1 MAVYLGNVG
10 LVSLQ
15 RFGATSYSS
24 TLDVADVN
32 VAQKRFSF
40 DFPDGTFITGDYIQL
55 TRTGGGNL
63 DFIDASGFTPAGQA
77 PSGAWYVNVDSIGGI
92 RLYTTY
98 SKALMGGIADAITL
112 LAPSGSYG
120 ITATV
125 SSAGYRTLGE
135 VTEYELS
142 TNRATLDTTVL
153 GDAFVNQISGL
164 ISGSGT
170 MTCFW
175 DFGENGDLE
184 TAQYVHQLILRQK
197 IGSNFK
203 AAFVL
208 KRSGESA
215 STGPQRTDSAQ
226 LYYEIEGL
234 ITDVGISFT
243 ATEAIQS
250 QIDFVTTGEIRL
262 RYSDGGS
269 IAGSLLLQE
278 DGSAI
283 DLESGTGRLLQ
294 DEP

>member
-98 SKALMGGIADAITL
+98 GSALMGGITNAITL
-112 LAPSGSYG
+112 QTPGSSYG
-120 ITATV
+120 ITAAV
-125 SSAGYRTLGE
+125 SGAGYRTLGE
-135 VTEYELS
+135 VTDYELS
-142 TNRATLDTTVL
+142 TSRATLDTTAL
-153 GDAFVNQISGL
+153 GDAFTNQISGL
-164 ISGSGT
+164 VSGSGS

-184 TAQYVHQLILRQK
+184 TAQYVHQLVLRQK

-215 STGPQRTDSAQ
+215 RTGPQDTDSAQ
-226 LYYEIEGL
+226 LYYEVEGL
-234 ITDVGISFT
+234 ITNVGISFT
-243 ATEAIQS
+243 ASDAVQS

>member
-10 LVSLQ
+10 LVALQ
-15 RFGATSYSS
+15 RSGATSYSS

-40 DFPDGTFITGDYIQL
+40 DFPNGTFITGDYIQL

-63 DFIDASGFTPAGQA
+63 TFIDASGFTPAGQA
-77 PSGAWYVNVDSIGGI
+77 PSGAWYVNVDPIGGI
-92 RLYTTY
+92 RLYSSY
-98 SKALMGGIADAITL
+98 GDSLMGGISNAITL
-112 LAPSGSYG
+112 QSPGVSYP

-125 SSAGYRTLGE
+125 SGASFRTLGE
-135 VTEYELS
+135 VTNYELS
-142 TNRATLDTTVL
+142 TSRESLDVTAL
-153 GDAFVNQISGL
+153 GDEFVNQVSGL
-164 ISGSGT
+164 ISGSGN
-170 MTCFW
+170 MSCFW
-175 DFGENGDLE
+175 DFGENSELE
-184 TAQYVHQLILRQK
+184 SAQYIHQLVLRQK

-215 STGPQRTDSAQ
+215 STGPQKSDSAQ

-234 ITDVGISFT
+234 ITNVGISFT
-243 ATEAIQS
+243 ASDAVES
-250 QIDFVTTGEIRL
+250 LIDFVTTGEILL
-262 RYSDGGS
+262 RYGDGSS
-269 IAGSLLLQE
+269 IVGSLLLQE

>member
-15 RFGATSYSS
+15 RYGATSYSS

-40 DFPDGTFITGDYIQL
+40 DFPNGTFISGDYVQL

-77 PSGAWYVNVDSIGGI
+77 PSGAWYVNVDAIGGI

-98 SKALMGGIADAITL
+98 GNSLEGDISKAITL
-112 LAPSGSYG
+112 LTPSTSYG
-120 ITATV
+120 ITAAV
-125 SSAGYRTLGE
+125 SNAGYRTLGE
-135 VTEYELS
+135 VTDYELS
-142 TNRATLDTTVL
+142 TNRTTLDATVL
-153 GDAFVNQISGL
+153 GDEFVNQVSGL
-164 ISGSGT
+164 ISGSGS

-175 DFGENGDLE
+175 DFGENGNLE
-184 TAQYVHQLILRQK
+184 TAQYVHELILRQK

-215 STGPQRTDSAQ
+215 ATGPQSSDSAQ
-226 LYYEIEGL
+226 LYYEVEGL

-243 ATEAIQS
+243 ASDAVQS
-250 QIDFVTTGEIRL
+250 QIDFVTTGDIRL

-278 DGSAI
+278 DGSAM

-294 DEP
+294 DEL

>member
-40 DFPDGTFITGDYIQL
+40 DFPDSTFITGDYIQL
-55 TRTGGGNL
+55 TRTDGGNL
-63 DFIDASGFTPAGQA
+63 DFIDASGFVPAGQA
-77 PSGAWYVNVDSIGGI
+77 PSGAWYVNVDAIGGL

-98 SKALMGGIADAITL
+98 GKSLMGNIADAVTL
-112 LAPSGSYG
+112 LTPASSYP
-120 ITATV
+120 ITAAV
-125 SSAGYRTLGE
+125 SNAGFRTLGE
-135 VTEYELS
+135 VTDYELS
-142 TNRATLDTTVL
+142 TSRTTLDTTAL
-153 GDAFVNQISGL
+153 GEAFVNQISGL
-164 ISGSGT
+164 ISGSGS

-184 TAQYVHQLILRQK
+184 TAQYTHQLVLRQQ

-215 STGPQRTDSAQ
+215 VTGPKDTDSAQ
-226 LYYEIEGL
+226 LYYEVEGL
-234 ITDVGISFT
+234 VTNVGISFT
-243 ATEAIQS
+243 ASDALQS

-262 RYSDGGS
+262 RYSDSGT
-269 IAGSLLLQE
+269 IVGSLLLQE
-278 DGSAI
+278 DGGAI